1 MNRPRIGLTSNWGKL
16 TYYAPSISV
25 SAWYLEGVARA
36 GGFPVMLSAAMKG
49 LTIDTMLD
57 TCDGIIIIGGPDLNP
72 RSWSGEQHPMTQCME
87 SPRQEFDIELIQKTV
102 KRNKP
107 ILGICLGIQE
117 LNIALGGSLLQDI
130 PSLFVSST
138 LRHRKK
144 TGCSFQE
151 HTVHVEPSSLLYSIV
166 GSEEIIVNSSHH
178 QAVGEVA
185 PNLRAVAWAPD
196 GVIEA
201 IEATDGRHILGVQW
215 HPEYLIDR
223 PEHLNL
229 FRWLVDTACSQRQI

>member
-1 MNRPRIGLTSNWGKL
+1 MKLPSIGLTSNYGKL

-25 SAWYLEGVARA
+25 SARYLEGVVRA
-36 GGFPVMLSAAMKG
+36 GGYPIILSAAMYD
-49 LTIDTMLD
+49 LSMDTMLD

-72 RSWSGEQHPMTQCME
+72 DLWDGEKHAMTQCMDT
-87 SPRQEFDIELIQKTV
+87 PRQQFDIELIQRGV

-107 ILGICLGIQE
+107 ILGICLGVQE
-117 LNIALGGSLLQDI
+117 LNIALGGTLQQDV
-130 PSLFVSST
+130 PSAFPSST
-138 LRHRKK
+138 IRHRKK

-151 HTVHVEPSSLLYSIV
+151 HTVRVEPSSILYLIV
-166 GSEEIIVNSSHH
+166 GNEEIVVNSSHH
-178 QAVGEVA
+178 QAVEDVA
-185 PNLRAVAWAPD
+185 PGMRAVAWAPD

-201 IEATDGRHILGVQW
+201 IEATDGRPLLGVQW

-229 FRWLVDTACSQRQI
+229 FRWVVETARKS